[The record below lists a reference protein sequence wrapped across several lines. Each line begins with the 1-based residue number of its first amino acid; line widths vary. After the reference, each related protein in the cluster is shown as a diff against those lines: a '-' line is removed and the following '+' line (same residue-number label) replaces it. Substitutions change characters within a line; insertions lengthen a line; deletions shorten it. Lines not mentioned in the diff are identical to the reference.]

1 MLHPCCVRSE
11 RRWTGTYDATLLF
24 GVVGKLGGIG
34 SGRWGGKPT
43 VGGGLSLDLNDL
55 LRNGSLKRNA
65 TTAGVLTWPRRSGEQ
80 VACIGYRATL
90 GSERGALWL
99 RWATADP
106 STGQEQER
114 EQWIELRSTAQPLGG
129 RRWWFA
135 CYNDLVW
142 KLHLPAGASRF
153 ASRREHGL
161 GYRSQRQS
169 PRDRAVSRAWKAR
182 SRLDAIGD
190 IGGPCFKPKWM
201 RWHTFD
207 RLMAKVERAE
217 AIVNRHAAL
226 LVRHGGRRPVI
237 TQQRGEGHNDS

>member
-1 MLHPCCVRSE
+1 LQALARLPRAGAD
-11 RRWTGTYDATLLF
+11 RRKADRGAST
-24 GVVGKLGGIG
+24 
-34 SGRWGGKPT
+34 RCH
-43 VGGGLSLDLNDL
+43 
-55 LRNGSLKRNA
+55 A
-65 TTAGVLTWPRRSGEQ
+65 TTAGVLTWPHPRCGEQ
-80 VACIGYRATL
+80 SIGYRATL
-90 GSERGALWL
+90 GPERGDLWL
-99 RWATADP
+99 SWATADP

-142 KLHLPAGASRF
+142 KLHLPAGSSRF

-161 GYRSQRQS
+161 AYRSQRQS

-182 SRLDAIGD
+182 SRVDAVGG

-217 AIVNRHAAL
+217 EIVNRHTAL
-226 LVRHGGRRPVI
+226 LVK
-237 TQQRGEGHNDS
+237 QRWG